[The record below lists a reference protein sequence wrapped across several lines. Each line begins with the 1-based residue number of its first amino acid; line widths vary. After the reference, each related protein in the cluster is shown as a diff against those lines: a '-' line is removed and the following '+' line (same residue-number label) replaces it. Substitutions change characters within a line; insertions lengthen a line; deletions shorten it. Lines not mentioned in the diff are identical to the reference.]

1 MSIKVMQEVWDN
13 ARVTQGTLLVL
24 LSLADSADE
33 KSRECWPAISTIA
46 AKSRLSERQVQRCIT
61 ELQEAGIVVVTANA
75 GRSGSNLFRI
85 QEVTKWRGDKMSGGD
100 AHVTGGVT
108 PMSPGGVT
116 PMSPKPSLRTIN
128 EPSTRESD
136 DDLFSAKSIE
146 TPKVD
151 KAEEAFNRFWAVYPK
166 KSGKP
171 AAHRN
176 FLRAVKAGADP
187 ETIIA
192 AAERYASSDS
202 VLRGFAKHP
211 QGWLT
216 DERWNDEDLTPRQ
229 MKPRGPAWGEVVR

>member
-1 MSIKVMQEVWDN
+1 MSIKVMSEVWDH
-13 ARVTQGTLLVL
+13 ATVSQGTLLVL
-24 LSLADSADE
+24 LALADSADE
-33 KSRECWPAISTIA
+33 RSRECWPAISSIA
-46 AKSRLSERQVQRCIT
+46 AKARLSERQVQRCIV
-61 ELQEAGIVVVTANA
+61 ELQSCEIIVITPNA

-128 EPSTRESD
+128 EPSIARD
-136 DDLFSAKSIE
+136 DDLFAAE
-146 TPKVD
+146 PTAAPKID
-151 KAEEAFNRFWAVYPK
+151 KAEEAFKRFWAAYPK

-176 FLRAVKAGADP
+176 FLRAVKGGADP
-187 ETIIA
+187 EAIIRA
-192 AAERYASSDS
+192 AKVYAGSDA
-202 VLRGFAKHP
+202 VVRGFAKHP

-216 DERWNDEDLTPRQ
+216 DERWNDEDLTPLPP
-229 MKPRGPAWGEVVR
+229 KPRGPQWGEVVR